1 MASKTMKTKVEID
14 RRHQCFSQQGYHNIR
29 VSPNWKRKSTPR
41 SRPQKSSRSLH
52 NRHSAQFVHRPG
64 YNHAQCSLRASVV
77 ELVIHQRIID
87 PLVFRIAGVPVM
99 ISCTRKR
106 VVETRRDFIFV
117 DPGSRQAVLRSAIAR
132 RSAGHRLSAQANGT
146 VIVGGAY
153 DCGRGRSA
161 CTG

>member
-1 MASKTMKTKVEID
+1 MISETEQQMASKTMKTKVEID

-41 SRPQKSSRSLH
+41 SRPQKSTRSLH

-87 PLVFRIAGVPVM
+87 PLRI
-99 ISCTRKR
+99 SN
-106 VVETRRDFIFV
+106 RRRTGHDLVCRNSPATHFLAMPLAPPLDSKI
-117 DPGSRQAVLRSAIAR
+117 GGQIA
-132 RSAGHRLSAQANGT
+132 
-146 VIVGGAY
+146 
-153 DCGRGRSA
+153 C
-161 CTG
+161 